1 MRGGYDNCMNLNS
14 QDIGKLGEMATLF
27 EVSAYP
33 KPGNVHRT
41 HDFDNMSYEDFLVS
55 SVCIRGHLEQV
66 AAKAINYYPNLLS
79 NIKVGDNILGA
90 IEDTNRL
97 VSTNTNLGISLLFM
111 PIAAACATMDDDASI
126 KYLPGTVDLI
136 MRNTVVDDAIAFVK
150 AIVLSKAG
158 GMENK
163 TSKYDVNNSNTIDEL
178 INNNINLY
186 DLLQMS
192 SKYDMISYELTN
204 KLPVI
209 FNIGFPSYSEL
220 SCEYPLN
227 DSAIECYLRILST
240 TKDTLISRK
249 YGDEIAEDISQKAQE
264 ILESTDIQTSQR
276 LDALNK
282 FDEYLH
288 ENKYN
293 PGTTADFTAASIFVS
308 LVDKYSQS
316 GL

>member
-1 MRGGYDNCMNLNS
+1 
-14 QDIGKLGEMATLF
+14 
-27 EVSAYP
+27 
-33 KPGNVHRT
+33 
-41 HDFDNMSYEDFLVS
+41 
-55 SVCIRGHLEQV
+55 
-66 AAKAINYYPNLLS
+66 
-79 NIKVGDNILGA
+79 
-90 IEDTNRL
+90 
-97 VSTNTNLGISLLFM
+97 
-111 PIAAACATMDDDASI
+111 
-126 KYLPGTVDLI
+126 
-136 MRNTVVDDAIAFVK
+136 
-150 AIVLSKAG
+150 
-158 GMENK
+158 MENK